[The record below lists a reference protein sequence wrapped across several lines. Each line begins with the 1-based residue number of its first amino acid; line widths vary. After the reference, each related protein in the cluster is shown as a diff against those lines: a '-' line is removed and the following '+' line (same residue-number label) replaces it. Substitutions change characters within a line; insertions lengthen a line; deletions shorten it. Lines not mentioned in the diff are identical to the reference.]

1 MVKLKFPDKKLSQ
14 VKDTVKT
21 SWQTLKLVWKI
32 DKWLF
37 LATMIANI
45 IPAIIPFINI
55 YIYKLIIDL
64 VVKTV
69 GGMPLDLNNFYPLI
83 ALRVVTYFIQ
93 DLSFTTQGHVER
105 LLWTKVPIELNQ
117 LFYGKITSLD
127 IQYFE
132 NDQFRDLMDKAKES
146 IGFRPQNLVSD
157 LFYSLQSFIQFG
169 IAFVALVKLNPFFV
183 LLVGVVAVPEFISQ
197 TLSARLS
204 WGIWGRQ
211 SPFRRR
217 YDYLV
222 HIMQGPREAKE
233 VRLFT
238 LAKKLLSEIKGI
250 QEQFYQDN
258 KKIADRFYKTN
269 VGLNFLS
276 ALVFVGIEVYIIFQA
291 LMRKVTV
298 GDISFYTGVV
308 TNFQNGLGGLLRNL
322 NQVWEQSLYV
332 KNLFDILEAQPL
344 VKQIENPIKLNLKT
358 SPKIEF
364 KNVTFSYPGTDK
376 QSFSANKNILQNFSL
391 TINPG
396 EKVAFVGENGAG
408 KSTIIKLLARFYD
421 VDQGEILI
429 NDINIKNLDLENWY
443 HFLGIL
449 FQDFN
454 RYEHTVKENI
464 YFGKV
469 HADLNMKKI
478 IEAATAAG
486 AHSVVEKLPKG
497 YEQIL
502 GKMFEG
508 GIELSGGQWQKVAL
522 SRAFFRNAPILILDE
537 PTASID
543 ARAEAEIFT
552 KVEKLSKN
560 KTVVIVSHRFSTVRN
575 ADKIYVID
583 QGKVTEFGTHEE
595 LIKLDGQYATLFKLQ
610 AKGYQ

>member
-1 MVKLKFPDKKLSQ
+1 MVKIKFPEEKLGQ
-14 VKDTVKT
+14 IKETIKT
-21 SWQTLKLVWKI
+21 SAQTLKLVWGI

-37 LATMIANI
+37 LASMVSNI

-69 GGMPLDLNNFYPLI
+69 GGAPLDLNNFYPLI
-83 ALRVVTYFIQ
+83 ALRIATYFIQ
-93 DLSFTTQGHVER
+93 DLSFNTQNYIER

-117 LFYGKITSLD
+117 LFYGKITNLD

-132 NDQFRDLMDKAKES
+132 NDKFRDLMDKARES
-146 IGFRPQNLVSD
+146 IGFRPQNLVSS
-157 LFYSLQSFIQFG
+157 LFYSLQSLVQFG
-169 IAFVALVKLNPFFV
+169 IAFVTLIKLNPLFV
-183 LLVGVVAVPEFISQ
+183 LLVAVVAIPEFISQ

-250 QEQFYQDN
+250 QENFYQDN
-258 KKIADRFYKTN
+258 KKIANRFYKTN
-269 VGLNFLS
+269 MGLNFLS
-276 ALVFVGIEVYIIFQA
+276 AFVFVGIEVYIVLQA
-291 LMRKVTV
+291 LARKVTI

-322 NQVWEQSLYV
+322 NQVWEHSLYV

-344 VKQIENPIKLNLKT
+344 VKQIENPIKLNLKKA
-358 SPKIEF
+358 PRIEF
-364 KNVTFSYPGTDK
+364 KNITFRYPGTD
-376 QSFSANKNILQNFSL
+376 KNILQNFSL
-391 TINPG
+391 VIKPG

-429 NDINIKNLDLENWY
+429 DDVNIRKLDLEAWY
-443 HFLGIL
+443 HTLGIL

-469 HADLNMKKI
+469 HESLKMKKI
-478 IEAATAAG
+478 IEAATSAG
-486 AHSVVEKLPKG
+486 AHSVIAKFPQG

-508 GIELSGGQWQKVAL
+508 GIELSGGQWQKIAL
-522 SRAFFRNAPILILDE
+522 SRAFFRNAPILVLDE

-543 ARAEAEIFT
+543 ARAEAEIFA

-560 KTVVIVSHRFSTVRN
+560 KTVIIVSHRFSTVRN
-575 ADKIYVID
+575 ADKIYVVD
-583 QGKVTEFGTHEE
+583 RGKIVEAGSHEQ
-595 LIKLDGQYATLFKLQ
+595 LMKLDGQYATLFKLQ